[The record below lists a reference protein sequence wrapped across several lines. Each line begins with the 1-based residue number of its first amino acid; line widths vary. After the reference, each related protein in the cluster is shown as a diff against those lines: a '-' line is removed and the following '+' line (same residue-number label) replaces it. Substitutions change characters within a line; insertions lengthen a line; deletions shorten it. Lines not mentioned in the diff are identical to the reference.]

1 MINVPRLLNEMV
13 IEAHKGGRIV
23 YEDKGDKSLA
33 DLLTKRFNPK
43 RKYSSKAKQI
53 FNNLN
58 MLSGLPRHRSSG
70 KTNLI
75 GGMVLYTEPEDLMK
89 RLILLTGTR
98 KAGNTNISLRNE
110 AWEILDHL
118 LKLGVITKSKY
129 DMYVKNHLI

>member
-1 MINVPRLLNEMV
+1 MIYVPRLLNEMV

-23 YEDKGDKSLA
+23 YEDRGDKSLV

-75 GGMVLYTEPEDLMK
+75 GGMVLYTEPEGFNEKTDPIAWHK
-89 RLILLTGTR
+89 EGR
-98 KAGNTNISLRNE
+98 KYEYFSTE
-110 AWEILDHL
+110 
-118 LKLGVITKSKY
+118 
-129 DMYVKNHLI
+129 

>member
-1 MINVPRLLNEMV
+1 
-13 IEAHKGGRIV
+13 
-23 YEDKGDKSLA
+23 
-33 DLLTKRFNPK
+33 
-43 RKYSSKAKQI
+43 
-53 FNNLN
+53 

-70 KTNLI
+70 KTNPI

-89 RLILLTGTR
+89 RLILLPGTR